1 MMYNHGFTENTISWY
16 RSFLTG
22 RTQRVKIE
30 NCLSNSTNLVCG
42 VPQGGILSPLLYII
56 YVADLM
62 LWLKWSV
69 IITYA
74 DDMSTSVSGKS
85 LAEVIS
91 KLEEDA
97 LAVLKFMASNGLVAN
112 ATKTTF
118 VILGNK
124 SSDANS
130 IKIGQTEM
138 KQEIEAKLL
147 GMNFTDDL
155 QWKTHTQKTISALNS
170 RLYLIMR
177 L

>member
-1 MMYNHGFTENTISWY
+1 
-16 RSFLTG
+16 
-22 RTQRVKIE
+22 
-30 NCLSNSTNLVCG
+30 
-42 VPQGGILSPLLYII
+42 
-56 YVADLM
+56 M

-74 DDMSTSVSGKS
+74 DDTSTGVSGKS
-85 LAEVIS
+85 LPEVIS